1 MCSINNILTPKNYL
15 GLAEGE
21 FKKQRYYNNTQSFR
35 NKKSLNSTFR
45 SIYGWKIKKTDKETP
60 TLVWEIIQTVVPY
73 TNVTKW
79 CFLCL
84 HKKLAILMYTNQ
96 SKLLKKRS
104 ELVSKCRHENK
115 FLLQTCNN
123 NYWRKYFYSLMSSNQ
138 LNQLFSY
145 SNIKIFLWKRTFIYL
160 MIAKEWNVEL

>member
-1 MCSINNILTPKNYL
+1 MQRESLKSKDIITTPNHF
-15 GLAEGE
+15 E
-21 FKKQRYYNNTQSFR
+21 
-35 NKKSLNSTFR
+35 TFR

-73 TNVTKW
+73 TNVTKR

-96 SKLLKKRS
+96 SELLKKRS

-115 FLLQTCNN
+115 FLQQTCNN
-123 NYWRKYFYSLMSSNQ
+123 ND
-138 LNQLFSY
+138 
-145 SNIKIFLWKRTFIYL
+145 
-160 MIAKEWNVEL
+160 